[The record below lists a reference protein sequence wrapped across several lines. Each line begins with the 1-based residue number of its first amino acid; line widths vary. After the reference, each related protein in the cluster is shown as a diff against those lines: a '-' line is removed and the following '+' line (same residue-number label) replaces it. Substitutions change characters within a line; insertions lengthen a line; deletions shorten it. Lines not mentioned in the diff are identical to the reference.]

1 MARVNQALFVSTILL
16 ASVQHASGAYA
27 CSPGG
32 GKKLK
37 TPDGN
42 CSAGVC
48 DDGSCCTDHVCAGMG
63 YDFYTE
69 YLDATATIVSDCK
82 KTLTDCVTGDCTGTV
97 SMVPGKKC
105 QGACTESDCCTR
117 ACTAEDCPDP
127 REPVT
132 GMFCSSATTP
142 CPEQKCCKPLCSDYT
157 CLVAYNEK
165 RDPAG
170 TCDGQACS
178 ESDCCT
184 NKPGS
189 CSANTVNCPDGKSK
203 LPTNT
208 RSGDDAVAAC
218 CVADTKCSGGGTI
231 SRAVG
236 TDIAGSALLFLIA
249 MAVA

>member
-27 CSPGG
+27 CSAGTE
-32 GKKLK
+32 LK

-42 CSAGVC
+42 CSAGQC
-48 DDGSCCTDHVCAGMG
+48 NDGSCCTDHVCLGT
-63 YDFYTE
+63 FYNSDTE
-69 YLDATATIVSDCK
+69 YIDYTVTVVSDCK
-82 KTLTDCVTGDCTGTV
+82 KTKTDCVEGDCTGTLTLLTD
-97 SMVPGKKC
+97 GKCK
-105 QGACTESDCCTR
+105 GACKESDCCIR
-117 ACTAEDCPDP
+117 VCTAEDCPEP
-127 REPVT
+127 RELLT
-132 GMFCSSATTP
+132 GTPACSSATTP

-157 CLVAYNEK
+157 CKAAYNEK
-165 RDPAG
+165 LSAG

-184 NKPGS
+184 HKPGS
-189 CSANTVNCPDGKSK
+189 CYANSVTCPDGKSK
-203 LPTNT
+203 LLTNT
-208 RSGDDAVAAC
+208 NSRDAVADC